1 MNSPDYQDKYY
12 SIIEEENKQKLKLQL
27 EQEKERLKS
36 LMPNITTFNLNGKS
50 AKDDYDH
57 VCLNPITTN
66 LNLNTNN
73 AQSNTNNN
81 SSNSKIPI
89 LNMTM
94 PVTPNLT
101 TSMVQQ
107 QQQQQSQQHF
117 SINSTVSN
125 NYYLS
130 DANKAFDDVVFDI
143 LKVDPDYIAVS
154 GCLFKNKIE
163 YPMDLPLSA
172 NFKPLHFP
180 YYL

>member
-50 AKDDYDH
+50 GKDDYDH
-57 VCLNPITTN
+57 VCLNQIAAN

-73 AQSNTNNN
+73 AQSNI
-81 SSNSKIPI
+81 SSKIPSI
-89 LNMTM
+89 NITM
-94 PVTPNLT
+94 PITPNLT
-101 TSMVQQ
+101 TSLV
-107 QQQQQSQQHF
+107 QQQSQQHF
-117 SINSTVSN
+117 AINSTISN

-154 GCLFKNKIE
+154 GCLFK
-163 YPMDLPLSA
+163 PS
-172 NFKPLHFP
+172 F
-180 YYL
+180 

>member
-66 LNLNTNN
+66 LNSNTNN
-73 AQSNTNNN
+73 AQSNTINNTNN
-81 SSNSKIPI
+81 SSSNSNGNKIPI
-89 LNMTM
+89 INITM
-94 PVTPNLT
+94 PVTPNPT
-101 TSMVQQ
+101 TSMIQQ
-107 QQQQQSQQHF
+107 QQPQQSQQHF
-117 SINSTVSN
+117 AINSTISN

-154 GCLFKNKIE
+154 CCCLF
-163 YPMDLPLSA
+163 
-172 NFKPLHFP
+172 
-180 YYL
+180 